1 MKPLCIIMLFLS
13 VTLSQAQTFIKVP
26 NDTTIITEY
35 NDGKLWAYRDINNFV
50 VGLTCYEEKDDYGKY
65 YQVQIFIQNL
75 SKSPITF
82 SPEEVTSSLQRKKDT
97 LNLKVYTND
106 EFQKKIK
113 RSQTLAMTLYGISTG
128 INAGMAGH
136 STSYSTTYSSNG
148 YAHTTISQHYD
159 ANAAFQANTASVHQL
174 LTLGQMMDNDRT
186 IKEQGYFKKTT
197 IHPDEA
203 VIGYMNIK
211 RKKGNILT
219 INIPINDF
227 MYSFD
232 WDVSKK

>member
-148 YAHTTISQHYD
+148 YANTTITQHYD